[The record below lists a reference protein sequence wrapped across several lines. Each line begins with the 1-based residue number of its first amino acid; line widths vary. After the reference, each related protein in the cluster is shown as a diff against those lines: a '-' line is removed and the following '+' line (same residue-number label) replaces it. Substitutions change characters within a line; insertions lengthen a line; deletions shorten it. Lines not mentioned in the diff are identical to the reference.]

1 MNLPTTQKLTR
12 FSSSLFQNLKIR
24 TSSVSLAMIIAAL
37 IAFEVFNFSS
47 TVFALR
53 NILGSQAGGSL
64 SWATILALAFCG
76 MDFAGIARL
85 LGVDEE
91 SNKPGGWY
99 LLGAWVLAA
108 AMNAGL
114 TWWGISIS
122 VYNQPVDYA
131 LIINPMTFVTVV
143 PVLVAMMVWV
153 IRILIIGSLVTSF
166 NQTVKEKAAAK
177 TNPHQARTFGFKPN
191 SNPVPAGYQ
200 PIDNSQS
207 LNNNHRSPKGDGSQ

>member
-1 MNLPTTQKLTR
+1 MNLPTTQKLSR
-12 FSSSLFQNLKIR
+12 FSSNLFQNLKIR
-24 TSSVSLAMIIAAL
+24 TSTIYMAMIIAAL
-37 IAFEVFNFSS
+37 IAFEIFNFSS
-47 TVFALR
+47 TSFALQ
-53 NILGSQAGGSL
+53 NILGSQTSGGV
-64 SWATILALAFCG
+64 SWSTILALAFCG

-85 LGVDEE
+85 LGAQEE
-91 SNKPGGWY
+91 QDGHGGWY

-114 TWWGISIS
+114 TWWGVSIS

-143 PVLVAMMVWV
+143 PVLVAVMVWI

-166 NQTVKEKAAAK
+166 NQTAKQKVSVK
-177 TNPHQARTFGFKPN
+177 TNPHQARTFGFKPT

-200 PIDNSQS
+200 PIDRAQGINS
-207 LNNNHRSPKGDGSQ
+207 NHR

>member
-1 MNLPTTQKLTR
+1 MNLPTTQKLSR
-12 FSSSLFQNLKIR
+12 FSSSLFQNLRIR
-24 TSSVSLAMIIAAL
+24 TSSVFLAMIIAAL

-47 TVFALR
+47 TDFALR
-53 NILGSQAGGSL
+53 NILGSQTGGNL

-85 LGVDEE
+85 LGAEE
-91 SNKPGGWY
+91 DQDRHSGWY

-143 PVLVAMMVWV
+143 PVLVAVMVWV
-153 IRILIIGSLVTSF
+153 IRILIIGSLVTSL
-166 NQTVKEKAAAK
+166 NQTINEK
-177 TNPHQARTFGFKPN
+177 TSARPQNKNNAFGFKPN
-191 SNPVPAGYQ
+191 HTAAPIGYK
-200 PIDNSQS
+200 PIPYSARAQ
-207 LNNNHRSPKGDGSQ
+207 K